1 MRFLAPLLLG
11 TTLLVSGCAWMGFGD
26 DEENA
31 ADTQGYTEQDFFE
44 QIQADMKT
52 QNWPK
57 AAQNLEALEAQFPFG
72 DYAEQAQLE
81 LIYVYYKM
89 QDHEAAIA
97 AADRFIRLHPQHPNV
112 DYAYY
117 LKGLAYYSQNQGFFD
132 QFLPRD
138 ETMRDPG
145 DTARNSFA
153 AFNELLTKFPES
165 SYTPDARQR
174 MIHLRNLLA
183 RQEIHVAN
191 YYFVRGAYLAAAN
204 RGRYVVEN
212 FQQSPAVPDGL
223 AVMAQA
229 YHLMDMQDL
238 SNDAAQLLAENYPQH
253 PALDE
258 NGNFKYRTDISGGQR
273 SLLSRLSFGLYDNRK
288 PPGYD
293 TRYIYN
299 PAYRD
304 ETKEVEPEEPK
315 RPLLH
320 RMTFGVFE

>member
-1 MRFLAPLLLG
+1 MRFLALLLLSAS
-11 TTLLVSGCAWMGFGD
+11 LLLTGCAWMGFGD
-26 DEENA
+26 DEETPE
-31 ADTQGYTEQDFFE
+31 TQGYTEKDFFN
-44 QIQADMKT
+44 QIQKDMEAE
-52 QNWPK
+52 NWLS
-57 AAQNLEALEAQFPFG
+57 ASQNLEALEAQFPFG

-89 QDHEAAIA
+89 QDHQAAIA

-117 LKGLAYYSQNQGFFD
+117 LKGLAYYSQNRGFFD
-132 QFLPRD
+132 NFLPRD
-138 ETMRDPG
+138 ETKRDPG

-153 AFNELLTKFPES
+153 AFSELLNKFPES

-204 RGRYVVEN
+204 RGRYVIEN

-229 YHLMDMQDL
+229 YHLLGMQDL
-238 SNDAAQLLAENYPQH
+238 SNDAAQLLAANYPEY

-258 NGNFKYRTDISGGQR
+258 NGQFRYRTDISGGER
-273 SLLSRLSFGLYDNRK
+273 SWLSRISFGLYDNRK
-288 PPGYD
+288 APGYD
-293 TRYIYN
+293 TRHIYN
-299 PAYRD
+299 PAYQGMT
-304 ETKEVEPEEPK
+304 EEVEAP
-315 RPLLH
+315 
-320 RMTFGVFE
+320 

>member
-11 TTLLVSGCAWMGFGD
+11 TTLLVSGCAWMGSDD
-26 DEENA
+26 DENA
-31 ADTQGYTEQDFFE
+31 TETQGYTEKDFFE

-89 QDHEAAIA
+89 QEHEAAIA

-117 LKGLAYYSQNQGFFD
+117 LKGLAYYSQNRGFFD
-132 QFLPRD
+132 HFLPRD

-229 YHLMDMQDL
+229 YHLMDMQEL
-238 SNDAAQLLAENYPQH
+238 SNDAAQLLAANYPEH

-258 NGNFKYRTDISGGQR
+258 NGHFKYRTDISGGER

-288 PPGYD
+288 APGYD
-293 TRYIYN
+293 TRSIYN
-299 PAYRD
+299 PAYQD
-304 ETKEVEPEEPK
+304 GAKEVEPEEPK